1 MVWVQVL
8 NEQVVGEGFVSGV
21 SLKPT
26 STTGGKG
33 IGIRVCSNIFTV
45 LMVVKPNY

>member
-8 NEQVVGEGFVSGV
+8 NEQVVGGGFVSGV

-26 STTGGKG
+26 STTCGKG
-33 IGIRVCSNIFTV
+33 IGISVIPNFFAVI
-45 LMVVKPNY
+45 MVVKPNN